1 MIPNKFLGNRQIAKC
16 YSRGKKKKKVN
27 KLFLSYVSNYFSYSS
42 CCTC

>member
-16 YSRGKKKKKVN
+16 YSRGKKKKVN